1 MFKVGD
7 KVRIIKDSSEMEQFK
22 KYIGTI
28 QEVESIYENRT
39 YLKDIVGEVNVFI
52 PRIFYYPHELELI
65 NNIESSLEH
74 CESYYTEVNNEKI
87 SFNDNNGFKNIMI
100 GNKAYSMENAKKL
113 VIVLNEMLDKYEKME
128 YNKYM
133 KGGDTY

>member
-7 KVRIIKDSSEMEQFK
+7 KVRIISDSSFRSKLE

-52 PRIFYYPHELELI
+52 PRIFYYENELELVEV
-65 NNIESSLEH
+65 ESLLEH
-74 CESYYTEVNNEKI
+74 YESYYTEVNNEKI
-87 SFNDNNGFKNIMI
+87 SFNDNNGFKNILI
-100 GNKAYSMENAKKL
+100 GDKAYSMENAKKL
-113 VIVLNEMLDKYEKME
+113 VIVLNKMFDKYEKME